1 MSWVRNLLYPFFGG
15 LVSIII
21 LLFIGSCAVI
31 KPPSGGP
38 KDTTPPLLVYEE
50 PPSGTLQYKG
60 EQIRLEF
67 SEYMDEAS
75 IEKGIRIFPNI
86 EGEVSINTR
95 GKILSVDFPDNLEEN
110 KTYVINLSRDIKDEH
125 GVEMAEAKFLA
136 YSTGDKI
143 DNSSISGIV
152 WSDGPMSVHLWRI
165 IKQDS
170 LENTFQTMPNY
181 FTDVSNKGMYN
192 FQFLSAGNYLL
203 LALDRSA
210 AGLALDTRRMEYGLF
225 WQKIIALDQDQS
237 ITDVNVIT
245 KKEQPQ
251 LRLQRGEWNANNWGK
266 IVFNR
271 PLNDLHDDYSVI
283 LGYDDGTTESPVS
296 FHDPVNPNSLIII
309 RSNKSPISSKIRI
322 QIKDIF
328 IDDMVFLDSASVSV
342 IVPQDGKNH
351 IELIKPKEVVTI
363 TPTANKDTVYL
374 ELKFSEPIPQWGLD
388 YELYKNDTI
397 SVSKRIV
404 YINPMWVNILPQ
416 DNWEPRIN
424 YTLKI
429 FASDTLENMGKMLQ
443 DSIITVN
450 IKTTDYQGYGGL
462 YIPIAGQKD
471 SLLGAVLHSIE
482 NPEQKNLSFVNS
494 QQRLEF
500 NQIREGRYT
509 LTLFSDRNN
518 DKTYTTGTAKPLTP
532 AEWFHVMPDTIEIRT
547 NWDIEMSSLNI
558 QDLY

>member
-15 LVSIII
+15 LVSIIG

-38 KDTTPPLLVYEE
+38 KDITPPLLVYAE

-67 SEYMDEAS
+67 SEYMDESS
-75 IEKGIRIFPNI
+75 IEKGIRVFPNV
-86 EGEVSINTR
+86 EGEIFINTR
-95 GKILSVDFPDNLEEN
+95 GTNLTVDFPDNLEEDQ
-110 KTYVINLSRDIKDEH
+110 TYVINLSRNIKDEH
-125 GVEMAEAKFLA
+125 GMEMAEAIFLA

-143 DNSSISGIV
+143 DNGAISGVV
-152 WSDGPMSVHLWRI
+152 WGEGPMSVHLWRI
-165 IKQDS
+165 IQQDS
-170 LENTFQTMPNY
+170 LENIFQKRPNY
-181 FTDVSNKGMYN
+181 FTDVSNKGEYN

-210 AGLALDTRRMEYGLF
+210 AGLALDTRRMQYGLF

-237 ITDVNVIT
+237 INDVNVIT

-251 LRLQRGEWNANNWGK
+251 LRLKRGEWNANNWGR

-271 PLNDLHDDYSVI
+271 SLNDLQDNYSVI
-283 LGYDDGTTESPVS
+283 LGYDDGTNESPVS
-296 FHDPVNPNSLIII
+296 FHDPVNPNSLILI
-309 RSNKSPISSKIRI
+309 RSDKSPISNKIRI
-322 QIKDIF
+322 KIENIF
-328 IDDMVFLDSASVSV
+328 INDIVFLDSASVSV
-342 IVPQDGKNH
+342 AVPQDDKNY
-351 IELIKPKEVVTI
+351 IELTEPKKAVTI

-429 FASDTLENMGKMLQ
+429 FAGDTLENMGKMLQ

-462 YIPIAGQKD
+462 YIPIAGQIN

-494 QQRLEF
+494 HARLEF
-500 NQIREGRYT
+500 NQIQEGRYT

-518 DKTYTTGTAKPLTP
+518 DKTYTTGIAKPLTP
-532 AEWFHVMPDTIEIRT
+532 AEWFYVMPDTIEIRA
-547 NWDIEMSSLNI
+547 NWDIEMPSLNI
-558 QDLY
+558 QELY

>member
-38 KDTTPPLLVYEE
+38 KDTTPPQLVYEE
-50 PPSGTLQYKG
+50 PSSGALQYKG

-95 GKILSVDFPDNLEEN
+95 GKILTVDFPDNLEEN

-125 GVEMAEAKFLA
+125 GVEIAEAKFLA

-203 LALDRSA
+203 LALDRTA

-237 ITDVNVIT
+237 VTQVNVMT

-416 DNWEPRIN
+416 DNWKPRMN

-429 FASDTLENMGKMLQ
+429 FASDTLKNIGKMLQ

-450 IKTTDYQGYGGL
+450 IKSTDYQGYGGL
-462 YIPIAGQKD
+462 YIPIAGQIN

-547 NWDIEMSSLNI
+547 NWDIEMPSLNI

>member
-15 LVSIII
+15 LVSIIV

-38 KDTTPPLLVYEE
+38 KDITPPLLVYTD

-67 SEYMDEAS
+67 SEYIDESS
-75 IEKGIRIFPNI
+75 IEKGIRVFPNI
-86 EGEVSINTR
+86 EDEILINTR
-95 GKILSVDFPDNLEEN
+95 GTNLTVDFPDNLE
-110 KTYVINLSRDIKDEH
+110 KDQTYVINLSRNIKDEH
-125 GVEMAEAKFLA
+125 GVEMAEAIFLA

-143 DNSSISGIV
+143 DNGAISGVV
-152 WSDGPMSVHLWRI
+152 WGEGPMSVHLWRI
-165 IKQDS
+165 IQKDS
-170 LENTFQTMPNY
+170 LENIFQTRPNY
-181 FTDVSNKGMYN
+181 FTDVSNKGKYN

-210 AGLALDTRRMEYGLF
+210 AGLALDTRRMQYGLF

-251 LRLQRGEWNANNWGK
+251 LRLKRGEWNANNWGR
-266 IVFNR
+266 IVFSR
-271 PLNDLHDDYSVI
+271 SLNDLHDNYSVI
-283 LGYDDGTTESPVS
+283 LAYDDGTTESPVS
-296 FHDPVNPNSLIII
+296 FHDPVNPNSLILI
-309 RSNKSPISSKIRI
+309 RSDKSPISNKIRI
-322 QIKDIF
+322 KIENIF
-328 IDDMVFLDSASVSV
+328 INDIVFLDSASVSV
-342 IVPQDGKNH
+342 VVPQDDKNY
-351 IELIKPKEVVTI
+351 IELTEPKKAVTI

-374 ELKFSEPIPQWGLD
+374 ELKFSEPIPQWGLE

-397 SVSKRIV
+397 SVSKNIV
-404 YINPMWVNILPQ
+404 HINPMLVKIIPRN
-416 DNWEPRIN
+416 NWEPRIN

-429 FASDTLENMGKMLQ
+429 YASDTLKNMEKTLQ
-443 DSIITVN
+443 DSVITVN

-462 YIPIAGQKD
+462 HIPIAGQTD
-471 SLLGAVLHSIE
+471 SFLRAVLHSTK

-494 QQRLEF
+494 HARLEF
-500 NQIREGRYT
+500 NQVREGRYT

-532 AEWFHVMPDTIEIRT
+532 AEWFYVMPDTIEIRT
-547 NWDIEMSSLNI
+547 NWDIEMPSINI
-558 QDLY
+558 QELH

>member
-50 PPSGTLQYKG
+50 PSSGTLQYKG

-67 SEYMDEAS
+67 SEYLDEAS

-95 GKILSVDFPDNLEEN
+95 GKILSVDFPDNLEED

-170 LENTFQTMPNY
+170 LENIFQTMPNY

-203 LALDRSA
+203 LALDRNA

-225 WQKIIALDQDQS
+225 WQKIIALNQDQS
-237 ITDVNVIT
+237 ITEVNVIT

-251 LRLQRGEWNANNWGK
+251 LRLQRGEWNANNWGR

-271 PLNDLHDDYSVI
+271 PLNDLDDHYSVI

-296 FHDPVNPNSLIII
+296 FHDPVNPNSLILI
-309 RSNKSPISSKIRI
+309 RSDKSPISSKIRI
-322 QIKDIF
+322 KVKNIF

-342 IVPQDGKNH
+342 IVPQDDKNY

-404 YINPMWVNILPQ
+404 YINPIWVNILPQ

-462 YIPIAGQKD
+462 YIPIAGQID

-500 NQIREGRYT
+500 NQVREGRYT

-518 DKTYTTGTAKPLTP
+518 DKTYTTGTAKPLKP

>member
-60 EQIRLEF
+60 EKIRLEF

-170 LENTFQTMPNY
+170 LENIFQTMPNY

-203 LALDRSA
+203 LALDRNA

-225 WQKIIALDQDQS
+225 WQKIIALNQDQS
-237 ITDVNVIT
+237 ITEVNVIT

-251 LRLQRGEWNANNWGK
+251 LRLQRGEWNANNWGR
-266 IVFNR
+266 IIFNR
-271 PLNDLHDDYSVI
+271 PLNDLDDHYSVI

-296 FHDPVNPNSLIII
+296 FHDPVNPNSLILI
-309 RSNKSPISSKIRI
+309 RSDKSPISSKIRI
-322 QIKDIF
+322 KIKNIF

-342 IVPQDGKNH
+342 IVPQDDKNY

-404 YINPMWVNILPQ
+404 YINPIWVNILPQ

-462 YIPIAGQKD
+462 YIPIAGQID

-500 NQIREGRYT
+500 NQVREGRYT

-518 DKTYTTGTAKPLTP
+518 DKTYTTGTAKPLKP

>member
-50 PPSGTLQYKG
+50 PSSGTLQYKG

-67 SEYMDEAS
+67 SEYLDEAS

-170 LENTFQTMPNY
+170 LENIFQTMPNY

-203 LALDRSA
+203 LALDRNA

-225 WQKIIALDQDQS
+225 WQKIIALNQDQS
-237 ITDVNVIT
+237 ITEVNVIT

-251 LRLQRGEWNANNWGK
+251 LRLQRGEWNANNWGR

-271 PLNDLHDDYSVI
+271 PLNDLDDHYSVI

-296 FHDPVNPNSLIII
+296 FHDPVNPNSLILI
-309 RSNKSPISSKIRI
+309 RSDKSPISSKIRI
-322 QIKDIF
+322 KIKNIF

-342 IVPQDGKNH
+342 IVPQDDKNY

-404 YINPMWVNILPQ
+404 YINPIWVNILPQ

-462 YIPIAGQKD
+462 YIPIAGQID

-500 NQIREGRYT
+500 NQVREGRYT

-518 DKTYTTGTAKPLTP
+518 DKTYTTGTAKPLKP

>member
-38 KDTTPPLLVYEE
+38 KDTTPPQLVYEE
-50 PPSGTLQYKG
+50 PSSGALQYKG

-95 GKILSVDFPDNLEEN
+95 GKILTVDFPDNLEEN

-143 DNSSISGIV
+143 DNSSISGTV

-237 ITDVNVIT
+237 VTQVNVMT

-251 LRLQRGEWNANNWGK
+251 LRLQRGEWNANNWGR

-271 PLNDLHDDYSVI
+271 PLHDLHDHYSVI

-328 IDDMVFLDSASVSV
+328 IDDMMFLDSASVSV

-363 TPTANKDTVYL
+363 TPNANKDTLYL

-416 DNWEPRIN
+416 DNWKPRTN

-429 FASDTLENMGKMLQ
+429 FASDTLKNIGKMLQ

-450 IKTTDYQGYGGL
+450 IKSTGYQGYGGL
-462 YIPIAGQKD
+462 YIPIAGQIN

-547 NWDIEMSSLNI
+547 NWDLEMPSLNI

>member
-38 KDTTPPLLVYEE
+38 KDTTPPLLVYAE
-50 PPSGTLQYKG
+50 PSSGTLQYKG

-67 SEYMDEAS
+67 SEYMDESS
-75 IEKGIRIFPNI
+75 IEKGIRVFPNV
-86 EGEVSINTR
+86 EGEISINTR
-95 GKILSVDFPDNLEEN
+95 GTNLTVDFPDNLEEN

-125 GVEMAEAKFLA
+125 GVEMAEAIFLA

-143 DNSSISGIV
+143 DNGEISGIV
-152 WSDGPMSVHLWRI
+152 WGDGPMSVHLWRI

-170 LENTFQTMPNY
+170 LENIFQTMPNY
-181 FTDVSNKGMYN
+181 FTDVSNKGGYN

-210 AGLALDTRRMEYGLF
+210 AGLALDTRRMQYGLF
-225 WQKIIALDQDQS
+225 WQKIIALDQNQS

-245 KKEQPQ
+245 KREQPQ
-251 LRLQRGEWNANNWGK
+251 LRLQRGEWNANNWGR
-266 IVFNR
+266 IFFSR
-271 PLNDLHDDYSVI
+271 SLNNLHENYSVI

-296 FHDPVNPNSLIII
+296 FHDPVNPNSLILV
-309 RSNKSPISSKIRI
+309 RSDKSPISSKIN
-322 QIKDIF
+322 IKIENIF
-328 IDDMVFLDSASVSV
+328 INDIVFLDSASVSV
-342 IVPQDGKNH
+342 AVPKGDKDY
-351 IELIKPKEVVTI
+351 IELTEPKKAVTI
-363 TPTANKDTVYL
+363 TPTANTDTAYL
-374 ELKFSEPIPQWGLD
+374 ELKFSEPIPQWGLE

-397 SVSKRIV
+397 IVSKKIV
-404 YINPMWVNILPQ
+404 YINPMWVNILPRN
-416 DNWEPRIN
+416 NWEPKIN

-429 FASDTLENMGKMLQ
+429 FASDTLKNMGKTLQ

-450 IKTTDYQGYGGL
+450 INTADYQGYGGL
-462 YIPIAGQKD
+462 YIPIAGQID

-482 NPEQKNLSFVNS
+482 NSEQKNLSSVNS
-494 QQRLEF
+494 QARLEF

-532 AEWFHVMPDTIEIRT
+532 AEWFYVMPDTIEIRT
-547 NWDIEMSSLNI
+547 NWDIEMPSLNI
-558 QDLY
+558 QELY